1 MCWQDRP
8 RIHQNPVKAGI
19 CKRVEAYTYCS
30 YLEYIGGSSIVDTDY
45 IMQLTTIKKIAKCD
59 NASDFQ
65 SLDIKTRDKY
75 LKRLRDKSLSIRQ
88 LSRLTGV
95 SYSVVRKFWQ
105 HIEPSPVLVPCA
117 LRPLCS
123 ACALPAVLL
132 SCLLTRWSICCKL
145 QLTEEIS

>member
-19 CKRVEAYTYCS
+19 CKRVEAYTYSS

-45 IMQLTTIKKIAKCD
+45 IMQLTTLDEFIGLNYEDVQTRCFDIDDKVIACVTDEQAKALIKKIAKCD

-75 LKRLRDKSLSIRQ
+75 LKKLRDKGLSIRQ

-95 SYSVVRKFWQ
+95 SYSVVRKF
-105 HIEPSPVLVPCA
+105 
-117 LRPLCS
+117 
-123 ACALPAVLL
+123 
-132 SCLLTRWSICCKL
+132 
-145 QLTEEIS
+145 